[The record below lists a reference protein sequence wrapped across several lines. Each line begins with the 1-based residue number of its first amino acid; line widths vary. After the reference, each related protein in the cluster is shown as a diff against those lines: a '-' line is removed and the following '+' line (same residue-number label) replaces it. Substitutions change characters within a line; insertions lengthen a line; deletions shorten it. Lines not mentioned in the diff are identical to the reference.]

1 MYGRDYPFDELF
13 PTSKFIT
20 TLASPSPAEDGS
32 ERLARKR
39 PRLADS
45 QSSSQSDLRIAP
57 STNAVHDEDYYF
69 ADGSCIIRVEDTLFH
84 VHRSILSHDSS
95 SFSTLFTLPQGHQK
109 CEGST
114 DEDPIILTGDTF
126 TPTLGRTILNAF
138 FDAQKDVLKL
148 LNIATTANKYAFK
161 SLETWACDAVLECVS
176 CKQFSFDESN
186 LDRFVQLRTTIR
198 LAQICQHRHLLKRS
212 VGILERS
219 LETSPTCLALALSLA
234 DEFVPPIP
242 SLTGSA
248 YFAALL
254 RGPAFWD
261 APEMRVSESQR
272 QCMLKGYYTLTR
284 EWAHLSAH
292 PPESKHG
299 ASCGSSDRE
308 QCAAIWNLFWLGQV
322 ARKDMQEL
330 DLADVGGRLRMIL
343 KEIDKHN
350 LIFGMTKECK
360 IGIKKSLTE
369 RIKAF
374 QTNLVDYFL

>member
-1 MYGRDYPFDELF
+1 MSTLA
-13 PTSKFIT
+13 
-20 TLASPSPAEDGS
+20 LASPTEDGS

-45 QSSSQSDLRIAP
+45 QSSSQSDLKIAP

-69 ADGSCIIRVEDTLFH
+69 PDGSCIIRVEDTLFH
-84 VHRSILSHDSS
+84 VHRSILSRDSS

-109 CEGST
+109 CGGST
-114 DEDPIILTGDTF
+114 DEDPIILTGDTVHRF
-126 TPTLGRTILNAF
+126 KDFLWAMYAMPHDTKRIL
-138 FDAQKDVLKL
+138 DAQNDVLKL
-148 LNIATTANKYAFK
+148 LNIATIANKYAFK
-161 SLETWACDAVLECVS
+161 SLETWACDALLECVS
-176 CKQFSFDESN
+176 YKQFSFDESN

-198 LAQICQHRHLLKRS
+198 LAQICQHRRLLKRS

-284 EWAHLSAH
+284 EWARLSAH
-292 PPESKHG
+292 PPECKHG